1 MAITLELTRPKAS
14 VTNAQST
21 QLSVSTAKIVET
33 DSTTEESFFIP
44 IQLGSQDPPS
54 FTVTSCTT
62 TNASATVTTTG
73 NGFLNVK
80 AGDVVTGTNIVS
92 SPSTTVSAKTN
103 NNSIILNQNA
113 NASGTATLTFD
124 PPAIIPTVYALR
136 VRHLKAGSTFGLTVD
151 LMTYGGSLGGIDGS
165 VSNAD
170 KITNLIPADGQLIQI
185 NIDSFLT
192 NLRVPQTA

>member
-44 IQLGSQDPPS
+44 ITSEFNPPS
-54 FTVTSCTT
+54 FTVTSCITT
-62 TNASATVTTTG
+62 SASTTVTTTG
-73 NGFLNVK
+73 NGFLNVRV
-80 AGDVVTGTNIVS
+80 GDVVTGTGIAASV
-92 SPSTTVSAKTN
+92 TVSAKTN
-103 NNSIILNQNA
+103 NNSITLSQNA
-113 NASGTATLTFD
+113 TASGTATLTFD

-151 LMTYGGSLGGIDGS
+151 LMTYDGSLGGIDGS

>member
-44 IQLGSQDPPS
+44 IISEFNPPS
-54 FTVTSCTT
+54 FTVTSCIT

-73 NGFLNVK
+73 NGFLNVRV
-80 AGDVVTGTNIVS
+80 GDVVTGTNIVS
-92 SPSTTVSAKTN
+92 SPPTTVSAKTN

-113 NASGTATLTFD
+113 NASDTATLTFD
-124 PPAIIPTVYALR
+124 PPAITPTVYALR

-151 LMTYGGSLGGIDGS
+151 LMTYDGSLGGIDGS

>member
-80 AGDVVTGTNIVS
+80 VGDVVTGANIAS
-92 SPSTTVSAKTN
+92 STVSVKTN

-136 VRHLKAGSTFGLTVD
+136 VRHLKTGSTFGLTVD
-151 LMTYGGSLGGIDGS
+151 LMTYDGSLGGIDGS